1 MKKEKTDM
9 KDENM
14 LTKKDLN
21 KCYIR
26 LSLWGETSLN
36 LKECKELDSAMQ

>member
-36 LKECKELDSAMQ
+36 FERMQGIN